1 MELFFAIVST
11 VIFQI
16 GVLLFCFMKK
26 TAEVRVY

>member
-16 GVLLFCFMKK
+16 GFVMFCFLKK
-26 TAEVRVY
+26 TAKVRLY

>member
-16 GVLLFCFMKK
+16 GIVLFCFLKK
-26 TAEVRVY
+26 TAKVRIY